1 LFIIEISLRVSAP
14 VWLWPNLEGDRF
26 MKPPPFDYL
35 APASLDQALAAMA
48 QYGYD
53 AKPLAGGQSLVP
65 LMNFRLA
72 QPSVLVDLNMVDE
85 LFYIRPGPDGGIRI
99 GAMTRYAQVEHDP
112 VVANR
117 APLLHDAVPLIAYTQ
132 IRNRGTIGGSL
143 AHADPS
149 AEMPSA
155 SVALNG
161 QFRLQSQSGDR
172 WVPAADFFLG
182 LFTTALEP
190 DELLVEIA
198 LPPLPPRT
206 GWSFMEVARRK
217 HDFAMAG
224 VATIVTL
231 EAGDT
236 CQAVRMVFFSVGDGP
251 MVAHKAAAMLQGER
265 LTPELIEAAAH
276 AAAAEDI
283 DPGSDIHAT
292 ADFRRHLSEVLARR
306 ALAQAAERAR
316 AV

>member
-1 LFIIEISLRVSAP
+1 
-14 VWLWPNLEGDRF
+14 
-26 MKPPPFDYL
+26 MKPPPFDYY
-35 APASLDQALAAMA
+35 APASLDQALASMA

-53 AKPLAGGQSLVP
+53 AKALAGGQSLVP

-72 QPSVLVDLNMVDE
+72 QPSVLVDLNKVAE
-85 LFYIRPGPDGGIRI
+85 LFYIRPGPNGGIRI
-99 GAMTRYAQVEHDP
+99 GAMSRHAQVEHDTL
-112 VVANR
+112 VAAR
-117 APLLHDAVPLIAYTQ
+117 TPLLHDAMPLIAYTQ

-149 AEMPSA
+149 AELPSVC
-155 SVALNG
+155 VALNG

-172 WVPAADFFLG
+172 WVSAAEFYLG

-198 LPPLPPRT
+198 LPTLPPQT

-224 VATIVTL
+224 VAAIVTL
-231 EAGDT
+231 RAGDT
-236 CQAVRMVFFSVGDGP
+236 CDSARLVFFSVGDGP
-251 MVAHKAAAMLQGER
+251 MVAHGAAAVLQGER

-276 AAAAEDI
+276 TAAAYDI
-283 DPGSDIHAT
+283 DPGGDIHAT
-292 ADFRRHLSEVLARR
+292 ADFRRHLSEILARR

-316 AV
+316 AA